1 MEAVKEKK
9 QVWRIIDLIEWGEDY
24 FKQHKFDSPKQEIEW
39 LLCDLLDHKRVD
51 LYINF
56 EQKVPN
62 DKLAL
67 LKKWIKKRLKRMPL
81 QYITGVTEFY
91 GNKYF
96 LNDDVLI
103 PRPETERLVDI
114 SLECIN
120 KLSHPR
126 ILEVGTGSGC
136 ISISIA
142 LIRGDAKILS
152 IDISQNALN
161 KAQENSDY
169 HKTNN
174 VKFLNLDFLKEIPS
188 ERFDIIVSN
197 PPYIPL
203 EEMKN
208 IMIDVKEY
216 EPEIALTD
224 FNDGLVFY
232 DRFADLGSKLLKK
245 EGWMVLEVGI
255 DDHPEKVAKL
265 FKSKGYSNIELVS
278 DYNKD
283 KRVLKVKI

>member
-142 LIRGDAKILS
+142 LMRGDAKILS

-224 FNDGLVFY
+224 FTDGLLFY

>member
-39 LLCDLLDHKRVD
+39 LLCDLLNHKRVD

-114 SLECIN
+114 SLDCIN

-142 LIRGDAKILS
+142 LMRGDAKILS

-208 IMIDVKEY
+208 IMIDVKEH

>member
-142 LIRGDAKILS
+142 LMRGDAKILS

-283 KRVLKVKI
+283 KRVLTVKI

>member
-39 LLCDLLDHKRVD
+39 LLCDLLNHKRVD

-142 LIRGDAKILS
+142 LMRGDAKILS

-188 ERFDIIVSN
+188 DRFDIIVSN

>member
-114 SLECIN
+114 SLDCIN

-142 LIRGDAKILS
+142 LMRGDAKILS

-255 DDHPEKVAKL
+255 DDHPEKVTKL

>member
-142 LIRGDAKILS
+142 LMRGDAKILS

-161 KAQENSDY
+161 KAEENSDY

>member
-142 LIRGDAKILS
+142 LMRGDAKILS

-208 IMIDVKEY
+208 IMIDVKEH

-245 EGWMVLEVGI
+245 GGWMVLEVGI

>member
-9 QVWRIIDLIEWGEDY
+9 QVWRIIDLIKWGEGY

-39 LLCDLLDHKRVD
+39 LLCDLLDYKRVD

-62 DKLAL
+62 DKLAI

-142 LIRGDAKILS
+142 LMRGDAKILS

-283 KRVLKVKI
+283 KRVLTVKI

>member
-9 QVWRIIDLIEWGEDY
+9 QVWRIIDLIKWGEDY
-24 FKQHKFDSPKQEIEW
+24 FKKHKFDSPKQEIEW

-81 QYITGVTEFY
+81 QYITGFTEFY

-142 LIRGDAKILS
+142 LMRGDAKILS

-216 EPEIALTD
+216 EPKIALTD

-245 EGWMVLEVGI
+245 GGWMVLEVGI
-255 DDHPEKVAKL
+255 DDHPEKVTKL

-283 KRVLKVKI
+283 KRVLTVKI

>member
-81 QYITGVTEFY
+81 QYITGFTEFY

-142 LIRGDAKILS
+142 LMRGDAKILS

-208 IMIDVKEY
+208 IMIDVKEH

>member
-208 IMIDVKEY
+208 IMIDVKEH

-283 KRVLKVKI
+283 KRVLTVKI

>member
-81 QYITGVTEFY
+81 QYITGFTEFY

-142 LIRGDAKILS
+142 LMRGDAKILS

>member
-142 LIRGDAKILS
+142 LMRVDAKILS

-161 KAQENSDY
+161 KAEENSDY

-245 EGWMVLEVGI
+245 GGWMVLEVGI
-255 DDHPEKVAKL
+255 DDHPEKVVKL
-265 FKSKGYSNIELVS
+265 FKSKGYSNIELFS

-283 KRVLKVKI
+283 KRVLTVKI

>member
-9 QVWRIIDLIEWGEDY
+9 QVWRIIDLIKWGEDY
-24 FKQHKFDSPKQEIEW
+24 FKKHKFDSPKQEIEW

-114 SLECIN
+114 SLDCIN

-142 LIRGDAKILS
+142 LMRGDAKILS

>member
-9 QVWRIIDLIEWGEDY
+9 QVWRIIDLIKWGEGY
-24 FKQHKFDSPKQEIEW
+24 FKQNKFDSPKREIEW

-142 LIRGDAKILS
+142 LMRGDAKILS

-224 FNDGLVFY
+224 FTDGLLFY

-245 EGWMVLEVGI
+245 GGWMVLEVGI
-255 DDHPEKVAKL
+255 DDHPEKAAKL
-265 FKSKGYSNIELVS
+265 FKSKGYNNIELVS

>member
-1 MEAVKEKK
+1 LEAVKEKK

-142 LIRGDAKILS
+142 LMRGDAKILS

>member
-9 QVWRIIDLIEWGEDY
+9 QAWRIIDLIEWGEDY

-142 LIRGDAKILS
+142 LMRGDAKILS

>member
-142 LIRGDAKILS
+142 LMRGDAKILS

-245 EGWMVLEVGI
+245 GGWMVLEVGI

>member
-96 LNDDVLI
+96 LNEDVLI

-142 LIRGDAKILS
+142 LMRGDAKILS

-161 KAQENSDY
+161 KAEENSDY

-255 DDHPEKVAKL
+255 DDLPEKVAKL

>member
-142 LIRGDAKILS
+142 LMRGDAKILS

-255 DDHPEKVAKL
+255 DDHPEKVTKL

>member
-114 SLECIN
+114 SLDCIN

-142 LIRGDAKILS
+142 LMRGDAKILS

-283 KRVLKVKI
+283 KRVLTVKI

>member
-142 LIRGDAKILS
+142 LMRGDAKILS

-216 EPEIALTD
+216 EPKIALTD

-283 KRVLKVKI
+283 KRVLTVKI

>member
-142 LIRGDAKILS
+142 LMRGDAKILS

-208 IMIDVKEY
+208 IMIDVKEH

>member
-142 LIRGDAKILS
+142 LMRGDAKILS

-197 PPYIPL
+197 PPYIPI

>member
-9 QVWRIIDLIEWGEDY
+9 QVWRIIDLIKWGEDY
-24 FKQHKFDSPKQEIEW
+24 FKKHKFDSPKQEIEW

-81 QYITGVTEFY
+81 QYITGFTEFY

-96 LNDDVLI
+96 LNEDVLI

-142 LIRGDAKILS
+142 LMRGDAKILS

-216 EPEIALTD
+216 EPKIALTD

-245 EGWMVLEVGI
+245 GGWMVLEVGI
-255 DDHPEKVAKL
+255 DDHPEKVTKL

>member
-9 QVWRIIDLIEWGEDY
+9 QAWRIIDLIEWGEDY

-142 LIRGDAKILS
+142 LMRGDAKILS

-283 KRVLKVKI
+283 KRVLTVKI

>member
-142 LIRGDAKILS
+142 LMRGDAKILS

>member
-9 QVWRIIDLIEWGEDY
+9 QAWRIIDLIEWGEDY

-114 SLECIN
+114 SLDCIN

-142 LIRGDAKILS
+142 LMRGDAKILS

>member
-142 LIRGDAKILS
+142 LMRGDAKILS

-161 KAQENSDY
+161 KAEENSDY

-224 FNDGLVFY
+224 FTDGLLFY

>member
-142 LIRGDAKILS
+142 LMRGDAKILS

-188 ERFDIIVSN
+188 DRFDIIVSN

-208 IMIDVKEY
+208 IMIDIKEY
-216 EPEIALTD
+216 EPKIALTD

-255 DDHPEKVAKL
+255 DDHPEKVTKL

>member
-9 QVWRIIDLIEWGEDY
+9 QVWRIIDLIKWGEGY

-39 LLCDLLDHKRVD
+39 LLCDLLDYKRVD

-62 DKLAL
+62 DKLAI
-67 LKKWIKKRLKRMPL
+67 LKIRIKKRLKRMPL

-161 KAQENSDY
+161 KAEENSDY